1 MVVFFAVFI
10 LSLFFAKVILMKLSS
25 VRFATALLAIMAC
38 AAIPLTSAQAQNAAA
53 TPKTASEPAKGTES
67 LSRED
72 VRAIVRDVI
81 AKEPQLIVESVNR
94 AQMEEQVAQAK
105 KRDDLIKNRK
115 KDLTNDAASPV
126 AGNPKGDVTIVEFY
140 DYNCGYCKMQ
150 AAILKKVVEED
161 GNVRWVFKDRPILRN
176 ESIIAAKASIAAARQ
191 GKHLNFH
198 MALMSLKKP
207 IDSEAVVFETAE
219 KAGLDVAQLKKDM
232 ADKAVTDALGRSEKL
247 AEDLGI
253 QGTPFMIIGDQSFPG
268 AIKEDQMKAAIAEA
282 RKKKP

>member
-1 MVVFFAVFI
+1 
-10 LSLFFAKVILMKLSS
+10 MKLSS
-25 VRFATALLAIMAC
+25 VRFTAAFLAVMAC
-38 AAIPLTSAQAQNAAA
+38 ITIPLAAQAQNAASS
-53 TPKTASEPAKGTES
+53 TPKAPSDPAKS
-67 LSRED
+67 AAPLSRED
-72 VRAIVRDVI
+72 VRAIVREVI

-115 KDLTNDAASPV
+115 KDLFNDAASPV

-161 GNVRWVFKDRPILRN
+161 GNVRWVFKDKPFLRP
-176 ESIIAAKASIAAARQ
+176 ESSIAAKASIAAARQ
-191 GKHLNFH
+191 GKHLNLH
-198 MALMSLKKP
+198 MALMTLKKP
-207 IDSEAVVFETAE
+207 IDSEAVVFEAAE

-232 ADKAVTDALGRSEKL
+232 ADKAVSDALARSLKL

-253 QGTPFMIIGDQSFPG
+253 QGTPFMVIGDQTFPG
-268 AIKEDQMKAAIAEA
+268 AVQESQIKAAIAEA
-282 RKKKP
+282 RKKK